1 MKSFLKSYFTF
12 YCANLIAMQWYFVLK
27 LFGTSLRKNCYFS
40 TAQKQKS
47 RTIKSPLMLDWVFRL
62 GLLQKLFQ
70 LILSCFAD
78 IRFERSVEEMHPID
92 QLKYFRNKVYLTDKE
107 EEELKRKTYYQHD
120 GNNRWSSWFL
130 PKTDL
135 QNYPQSIHRL
145 EIRYVS
151 WHIFN

>member
-1 MKSFLKSYFTF
+1 
-12 YCANLIAMQWYFVLK
+12 
-27 LFGTSLRKNCYFS
+27 
-40 TAQKQKS
+40 
-47 RTIKSPLMLDWVFRL
+47 
-62 GLLQKLFQ
+62 
-70 LILSCFAD
+70 
-78 IRFERSVEEMHPID
+78 MHPID

-145 EIRYVS
+145 ENRYVS